1 MTRYEQ
7 ETVINYNQEEAQVYT
22 CNAFLIRRL
31 DKLFE
36 NHSKITLIK
45 SNEYSRTYSFP
56 KKWIKVKPL
65 RQLSDEKRS
74 ELAERAKRNFGKN
87 GENE

>member
-22 CNAFLIRRL
+22 CNA
-31 DKLFE
+31 
-36 NHSKITLIK
+36 
-45 SNEYSRTYSFP
+45 FP